1 MKKTVLFAAALLAF
15 AACSKES
22 PIVMDNETA
31 RENETAPENGIDAS
45 EVVFN
50 INVENGD
57 AAQTKGVKTA
67 WEDGDAIYLF
77 FEGNTTQYVRMR
89 FDGTS
94 WNCTDKNGGQG
105 YSGLALASSGET
117 LSAVYIPELV
127 STAAPAYSEPV
138 WTFGSIGGY
147 FQTAESVAYTVSPAT
162 VTDPATLHASIS
174 LTAPEHIFQVYID
187 EPAPSSGN
195 EYILTITNIRPF
207 TFSGIVP
214 GGAASVSDD
223 ETVGFPLTGY
233 PGTIGGESGY
243 YFWGI
248 NTVTD
253 GADYSF
259 QLVTRH
265 AEKKY
270 ALSSK
275 SKTVRDKTFPKAT
288 AVKLGGLTD
297 NGKFVNLG
305 YDDTL
310 WATGN
315 LGRWDGSSPISKY
328 NYMIVDPLEAG
339 DFFRYG
345 ATAVY
350 RPLRKGTDYEDLKS
364 MPKGQ
369 LIRSYYQTD
378 QLYTD
383 IGKMGHD
390 LPLDRD
396 IAYIVSQME
405 SFRWKIPTWEQL
417 KALKTYT
424 SISFEWKSG
433 WTSLGSENGGALVS
447 SKINGVSLF
456 LPAAGAMDAGPMP
469 LGSSTSSDTFVNQGY
484 RGYYWSS
491 TSLFSTGADGGMCWS
506 LQFSGNSFAS
516 QEDSMDAYSIR
527 PVLTQIPGGDT
538 GGGGGGGGGERP
550 RPRI

>member
-22 PIVMDNETA
+22 LIVMDNETA

-50 INVENGD
+50 ISVENGD

-94 WNCTDKNGGQG
+94 WNCTDKNGGQT
-105 YSGLALASSGET
+105 YSGLTLAESGET
-117 LSAVYIPELV
+117 LSAVYIPDLV
-127 STAAPAYSEPV
+127 STAEPAYSEPE
-138 WTFGSIGGY
+138 WTFGNIRGY

-187 EPAPSSGN
+187 EPAPSDGN

-207 TFSGIVP
+207 TFSGIAP
-214 GGAASVSDD
+214 GGAASVSAD

-315 LGRWDGSSPISKY
+315 LGRSGTEVPISKY
-328 NYMIVDPLEAG
+328 NYKIVDPLEAG

-350 RPLRKGTDYEDLKS
+350 RELLNGTDYADLKS
-364 MPKGQ
+364 MPKGE
-369 LIRSYYQTD
+369 LVRSYFQTD
-378 QLYTD
+378 QLYT
-383 IGKMGHD
+383 IPEEMAD
-390 LPLDRD
+390 LPHDRD
-396 IAYIVSQME
+396 IAYIVSQEE

-417 KALKTYT
+417 KALITHT
-424 SISFEWKSG
+424 SINFEWKTG
-433 WTSLGSENGGALVS
+433 WTSLGSENGGSLVS
-447 SKINGVSLF
+447 SKINGISLF
-456 LPAAGAMDAGPMP
+456 LPAAGAIKAGPMP
-469 LGSSTSSDTFVNQGY
+469 AGSSGSTDYLVHQGY

-491 TSLFSTGADGGMCWS
+491 TSVFTYGDSGLCLS
-506 LQFSGNSFAS
+506 LQFSSGDGFVG
-516 QEDSMDAYSIR
+516 QEYSLDAYSIR
-527 PVLTQIPGGDT
+527 PVLTQIPGGDD
-538 GGGGGGGGGERP
+538 GGGGERP